1 MARNDGIKVATH
13 GTFLDLYFKRL
24 ENCIMHLIFCVI
36 RRREKQNIWYSGSL
50 EFYIEATRS
59 STAYRLRPDV
69 FIKSHWELLL
79 GRQLSFIDTI
89 SHKKKNLMEVRMYFL
104 ISFIYYIHCCILI

>member
-1 MARNDGIKVATH
+1 MSSEEGKNRTS
-13 GTFLDLYFKRL
+13 GTVEAWNFIL
-24 ENCIMHLIFCVI
+24 
-36 RRREKQNIWYSGSL
+36 KQQDHPQH
-50 EFYIEATRS
+50 
-59 STAYRLRPDV
+59 RLRPDV